1 MISITDSQRIA
12 FITTIQRQ
20 LVVCSFM
27 LLIIVHEVINASSV
41 MILSQKKSYK
51 NSNEYTK
58 KLNWKRNRF
67 VFVSELI
74 IQTMPVEVAKAMM
87 EEEPKVEAPTLSF
100 EDIPTIMPPIIT
112 MDNNNKEEKPT
123 EVESEE
129 DDEYY

>member
-1 MISITDSQRIA
+1 
-12 FITTIQRQ
+12 
-20 LVVCSFM
+20 
-27 LLIIVHEVINASSV
+27 
-41 MILSQKKSYK
+41 
-51 NSNEYTK
+51 
-58 KLNWKRNRF
+58 
-67 VFVSELI
+67 
-74 IQTMPVEVAKAMM
+74 MPVEVAKAMM